1 MSSFKKGSLVV
12 LALASALASN
22 AVAQARTPA
31 RPATQQRQAA
41 ASDKGF
47 WELGTDFGITLGID
61 DPKTFNIDIP
71 SGLLRAGYF
80 ITPEISL
87 EPALSFNSQA
97 QEDETAFSFWLLQLG
112 GLYHLSTNRRADQW
126 FIHPSI
132 GFTGG
137 SEGTPDFVILSAT
150 VGLKKPWMNNRLA
163 MRFEAGLSHRLE
175 NAPFDAA
182 TAIIASAGFSVYT
195 R

>member
-1 MSSFKKGSLVV
+1 MSSFKIGSLVV
-12 LALASALASN
+12 FALSAALASN
-22 AVAQARTPA
+22 AMAQARTPA

-41 ASDKGF
+41 AAEQGF
-47 WELGTDFGITLGID
+47 WELGTDFGISLGID

-71 SGLLRAGYF
+71 TGLLRAGYF

-97 QEDETAFSFWLLQLG
+97 QEDETAFSFWLLQIG
-112 GLYHLSTNRRADQW
+112 GLYHLSTNRRADQY

-137 SEGTPDFVILSAT
+137 SEGVPDFTILSAT
-150 VGLKKPWMNNRLA
+150 FGWKKPWMNDRLA
-163 MRFEAGLSHRLE
+163 MRFEAGLSHRLKE
-175 NAPFDAA
+175 GPIDAA